1 MPRFL
6 LIIFISALLLASC
19 GMKKDMEE
27 MHDATIAVKENS
39 DEMYSDL
46 RQGDS
51 AAGRRAAW
59 EALLKT
65 STPQDKLVYAAQ
77 FVRSFEVQMWS
88 GIGDDTSVIRMQ
100 MAQKNAEEFMLMVQ
114 SLIKPR
120 QTEAIPFAD
129 KILNPIWGNRMK
141 SFNAISVALQEMDPK
156 QDRFGR
162 KTERLTFLSMLQ
174 TALRASFE
182 RRLGQSIEKYP
193 AYVTEILKH
202 ERVAVLM
209 METRLNYSVVLAL
222 GKVSD
227 ICNGGIDFV
236 KMRFFGWKLDMSKAG
251 ISEINLGIEKLQS
264 AEDTFEFMRSVG
276 IVPKMNDPLVKVMSG
291 MKVSDRLRAFYPHYK
306 KLRDQERSG
315 VALTEGQRNSRSFVE
330 VDFVREF
337 VEFRKLTGIPQSF

>member
-1 MPRFL
+1 MSRFV
-6 LIIFISALLLASC
+6 LIICALALSSC

-51 AAGRRAAW
+51 AAGRRDSW
-59 EALLKT
+59 EALLRT
-65 STPQDKLVYAAQ
+65 ATPQDKLVYAAQ
-77 FVRSFEVQMWS
+77 FVRSFDVQMWS
-88 GIGDDTSVIRMQ
+88 GMGQDTSSIRMQ

-114 SLIKPR
+114 SLIKPN
-120 QTEAIPFAD
+120 QTEAVPFAD
-129 KILNPIWGNRMK
+129 KLLNPIWGNRIK
-141 SFNAISVALQEMDPK
+141 SFNAIAAALQEMDPK

-193 AYVTEILKH
+193 AYVKEILEH
-202 ERVAVLM
+202 ERVAVLLM
-209 METRLNYSVVLAL
+209 QTRMNYSVVLAL

-227 ICNGGIDFV
+227 ICKGGMDFI
-236 KMRFFGWKLDMSKAG
+236 KMRFFGWELDMSEAG
-251 ISEINLGIEKLQS
+251 IDEINLGIEKLQS
-264 AEDTFEFMRSVG
+264 AADTFEFMRSAG
-276 IVPKMNDPLVKVMSG
+276 IVPKVNGPLLKVMSG
-291 MKVSDRLRAFYPHYK
+291 MKVSQRLRAFYPHYK
-306 KLRDQERSG
+306 KLIAQEKAG
-315 VALTEGQRNSRSFVE
+315 VSLTEGQRNSRTFVE

-337 VEFRKLTGIPQSF
+337 VEFRKLTGIPQSY

>member
-1 MPRFL
+1 MLRVT
-6 LIIFISALLLASC
+6 LILCALVLASC

-27 MHDATIAVKENS
+27 MHDATIAVKETS

-51 AAGRRAAW
+51 AAGRRASW

-65 STPQDKLVYAAQ
+65 ATPQDKLVYAAQ
-77 FVRSFEVQMWS
+77 FVRSFDVQLWS
-88 GIGDDTSVIRMQ
+88 GMGPDTKSIRMQ

-141 SFNAISVALQEMDPK
+141 SFNAIAVALQEMDPK

-162 KTERLTFLSMLQ
+162 KTERITFLSMLQ

-193 AYVTEILKH
+193 AYVREILRH
-202 ERVAVLM
+202 ERVAQLLM
-209 METRLNYSVVLAL
+209 QSRLNYSVVLAL
-222 GKVSD
+222 GKVTD
-227 ICNGGIDFV
+227 ICNGGMDFL
-236 KMRFFGWKLDMSKAG
+236 KMRFFSWELDMTTSG
-251 ISEINLGIEKLQS
+251 IDEIKLGIEKLQS
-264 AEDTFEFMRSVG
+264 AADSYDFMSSVG
-276 IVPKMNDPLVKVMSG
+276 IEPKVSGPLKKVLSG
-291 MKVSDRLRAFYPHYK
+291 MKVSNRLRAFYPRYK
-306 KLRDQERSG
+306 KMMTQ
-315 VALTEGQRNSRSFVE
+315 VKAAQPLTEEQKNTRSFVE
-330 VDFVREF
+330 IDFVREF
-337 VEFRKLTGIPQSF
+337 VEFRKLTGIPQSY